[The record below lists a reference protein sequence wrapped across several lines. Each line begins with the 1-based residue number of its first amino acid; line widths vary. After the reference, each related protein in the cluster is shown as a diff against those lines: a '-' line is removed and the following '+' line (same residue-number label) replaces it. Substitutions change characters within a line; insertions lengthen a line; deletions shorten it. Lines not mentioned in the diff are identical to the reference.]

1 MMYSET
7 KMDAK
12 GRRKGEEK
20 REKRMGP
27 RYYDNPGNDISGG
40 WPRRD
45 VDSGCRKAAGGFQSL
60 IDMPWIKERHRPAGY
75 PERLLSLLPG
85 LQPPYVLDS
94 WQPVRQPRERERE
107 REQPLGKEG
116 LAVAPV
122 AAGLAGWLVQEKS
135 SWFPR
140 ELNPGQPWRGLR
152 LPRER
157 RIRRRTP
164 SATDTLPGAPG
175 ILRDNFG
182 ATVSSILARHF
193 FPPFLLFYYVFFWV
207 NAVGGRSLFL
217 SF

>member
-1 MMYSET
+1 MMYSKT
-7 KMDAK
+7 KMNAK

-107 REQPLGKEG
+107 RE
-116 LAVAPV
+116 
-122 AAGLAGWLVQEKS
+122 
-135 SWFPR
+135 
-140 ELNPGQPWRGLR
+140 
-152 LPRER
+152 RER
-157 RIRRRTP
+157 AAIGEGRAGGG
-164 SATDTLPGAPG
+164 SCSCWPG
-175 ILRDNFG
+175 
-182 ATVSSILARHF
+182 
-193 FPPFLLFYYVFFWV
+193 WV
-207 NAVGGRSLFL
+207 AGTREVELIPEGT
-217 SF
+217 

>member
-1 MMYSET
+1 MAAS
-7 KMDAK
+7 
-12 GRRKGEEK
+12 RR
-20 REKRMGP
+20 RF
-27 RYYDNPGNDISGG
+27 
-40 WPRRD
+40 RRQRD
-45 VDSGCRKAAGGFQSL
+45 GYRKAAGGFQSL

-94 WQPVRQPRERERE
+94 WQPVRQPRERE
-107 REQPLGKEG
+107 QPLGKG
-116 LAVAPV
+116 WWLRAPV
-122 AAGLAGWLVQEKS
+122 APGLAGWLVQGKS

-182 ATVSSILARHF
+182 ATVSSRPDTF
-193 FPPFLLFYYVFFWV
+193 FPSLLFFYYVFFWV
-207 NAVGGRSLFL
+207 NAVGGRPSDLFL